1 MRGKCAVGKECSGEN
16 ARKARGRGKCVRK
29 ARGGENAR
37 EVRGGENARKARG
50 IRPGYCHR
58 SAGVL
63 PSLRREGRG
72 YFPVCD
78 RRRELPTT
86 ESEER
91 LMAAAEIIGER
102 DRPSGRKTPAAAGM
116 QRTL

>member
-1 MRGKCAVGKECSGEN
+1 MFQRNNPAAGCDRRRSYGKYGKS
-16 ARKARGRGKCVRK
+16 ARRGKCVKSARK
-29 ARGGENAR
+29 
-37 EVRGGENARKARG
+37 VRGGENTRKARG